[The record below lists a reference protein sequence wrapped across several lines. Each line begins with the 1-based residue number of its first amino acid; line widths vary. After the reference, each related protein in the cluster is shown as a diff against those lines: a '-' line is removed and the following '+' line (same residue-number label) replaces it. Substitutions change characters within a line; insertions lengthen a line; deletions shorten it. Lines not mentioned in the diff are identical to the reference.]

1 MSKLPL
7 RARLATSIG
16 GAAGRVSRLTGRGDG
31 SVIGGVLGLRVEPE
45 LLRLLAAGR
54 QVVLVTGTN
63 GKTTTTRLI
72 TAALGALGQDVAS
85 NAFGANME
93 AGLAS
98 ALGRA
103 PDAPY
108 AVLETDERYLPAVIE
123 ATRPRVVVLLN
134 LSRDQMDRAAEIW
147 LTARKWR
154 EALAKAD
161 GLPGYRQCRRPA
173 DRLGCVERTQGDVG
187 RRWAALARGLLVL
200 PGVRL
205 APAPRRARLAL
216 RRVRLRAAG
225 DPLGAERGLG
235 HRRLRPDA
243 RAGAGPA
250 RPRQCLERRHRAG
263 RCQLFRRRRRPGT
276 TAAAP
281 GQVGGGPV
289 HPGDAARPTSPA
301 AAGQE
306 PGRLARGL

>member
-1 MSKLPL
+1 MAIGVSHRGQLRKAAGEMGVTGWLEAGAVLAAAVHRRRGRPGEQFAWRPRARPGRRIASADMSKLPL

-45 LLRLLAAGR
+45 LLRLLAADR

-108 AVLETDERYLPAVIE
+108 AVLETDERYLPAVIK
-123 ATRPRVVVLLN
+123 ATKPRVVVLLN

-147 LTARKWR
+147 LTARRWR
-154 EALAKAD
+154 QAL
-161 GLPGYRQCRRPA
+161 G
-173 DRLGCVERTQGDVG
+173 
-187 RRWAALARGLLVL
+187 
-200 PGVRL
+200 
-205 APAPRRARLAL
+205 
-216 RRVRLRAAG
+216 
-225 DPLGAERGLG
+225 
-235 HRRLRPDA
+235 
-243 RAGAGPA
+243 
-250 RPRQCLERRHRAG
+250 
-263 RCQLFRRRRRPGT
+263 
-276 TAAAP
+276 
-281 GQVGGGPV
+281 
-289 HPGDAARPTSPA
+289 
-301 AAGQE
+301 
-306 PGRLARGL
+306 

>member
-1 MSKLPL
+1 MNKLPL

-45 LLRLLAAGR
+45 LLRLLAVGR

-123 ATRPRVVVLLN
+123 ATHPRVVVLLN

-154 EALAKAD
+154 EALAD
-161 GLPGYRQCRRPA
+161 GGRLPGHRQRRRSA
-173 DRLGCVERTQGDVG
+173 DRLGGVDCAAGHVG
-187 RRWAALARGLLVL
+187 RGRPALARGFLVL
-200 PGVRL
+200 SGVRL
-205 APAPRRARLAL
+205 APAA
-216 RRVRLRAAG
+216 
-225 DPLGAERGLG
+225 
-235 HRRLRPDA
+235 
-243 RAGAGPA
+243 
-250 RPRQCLERRHRAG
+250 
-263 RCQLFRRRRRPGT
+263 
-276 TAAAP
+276 
-281 GQVGGGPV
+281 
-289 HPGDAARPTSPA
+289 
-301 AAGQE
+301 
-306 PGRLARGL
+306 